1 MLYKLYAWLTRH
13 FGLGASET
21 TNTKSSKIISA
32 QVDLWSVYTFFWVHI
47 DQLYCFLFT
56 IILPQKEVKV
66 KDCKA
71 VVLRYI
77 FKIHFFSYPKRMKKH
92 WGICERTVS
101 CCNRRMLETGYDVDN
116 LRVAK

>member
-1 MLYKLYAWLTRH
+1 MLYKLYAWLTWH

-21 TNTKSSKIISA
+21 TKSSKIISA

-56 IILPQKEVKV
+56 TILPQKEVKV
-66 KDCKA
+66 TDCKT

-77 FKIHFFSYPKRMKKH
+77 LRYIFSHIPKEFRNTEIFVKEPFH
-92 WGICERTVS
+92 
-101 CCNRRMLETGYDVDN
+101 
-116 LRVAK
+116 VAIGEC